1 MASLKALR
9 DDYQLETETVANSAK
24 TATFEKKCSQISH
37 FSRVFE
43 FEDETELQF
52 LRDERAAIREF
63 DGGMSKSRAVYM
75 SVLDV
80 PCLPSNS
87 NNQALKLTINLR
99 RYSLINRNEKVYKYI
114 DLENNEKKQTGP
126 TGLAQQ

>member
-9 DDYQLETETVANSAK
+9 ENYQAETEKAANSAK

-43 FEDETELQF
+43 FEDEAELQF

-63 DGGMSKSRAVYM
+63 DGGMSKSRAEYL

-80 PCLPSNS
+80 PCLPTNS
-87 NNQALKLTINLR
+87 NNQT
-99 RYSLINRNEKVYKYI
+99 
-114 DLENNEKKQTGP
+114 
-126 TGLAQQ
+126 

>member
-37 FSRVFE
+37 FSRVLH
-43 FEDETELQF
+43 DENKEELQF

-63 DGGMSKSRAVYM
+63 DGGMSRSRAEYL

-80 PCLPSNS
+80 PRLPTNS
-87 NNQALKLTINLR
+87 NNKI
-99 RYSLINRNEKVYKYI
+99 
-114 DLENNEKKQTGP
+114 
-126 TGLAQQ
+126 

>member
-37 FSRVFE
+37 FSRVLH
-43 FEDETELQF
+43 DENKEELQF

-63 DGGMSKSRAVYM
+63 DGGMSKSRAEYM
-75 SVLDV
+75 SLLDV
-80 PCLPSNS
+80 PCLPTNS
-87 NNQALKLTINLR
+87 NNQT
-99 RYSLINRNEKVYKYI
+99 
-114 DLENNEKKQTGP
+114 
-126 TGLAQQ
+126 

>member
-1 MASLKALR
+1 MEKQQDHFAAPLNPEEVMASLKALR
-9 DDYQLETETVANSAK
+9 ENYQGETETAANSAK

-43 FEDETELQF
+43 FEDEAELQF

-63 DGGMSKSRAVYM
+63 DGGMSKSRAEYL

-80 PCLPSNS
+80 PCLPTNS
-87 NNQALKLTINLR
+87 NNQT
-99 RYSLINRNEKVYKYI
+99 
-114 DLENNEKKQTGP
+114 
-126 TGLAQQ
+126 

>member
-9 DDYQLETETVANSAK
+9 ENYQAETETVANSAK
-24 TATFEKKCSQISH
+24 TGTFEKKCSQISH

-52 LRDERAAIREF
+52 LRDERVAIREF
-63 DGGMSKSRAVYM
+63 DGGMSKSRAEYM

-87 NNQALKLTINLR
+87 NNQA
-99 RYSLINRNEKVYKYI
+99 
-114 DLENNEKKQTGP
+114 
-126 TGLAQQ
+126 

>member
-1 MASLKALR
+1 MANLKALR
-9 DDYQLETETVANSAK
+9 DDYQLETERVANSAK

-37 FSRVFE
+37 FSRVLH
-43 FEDETELQF
+43 DENKEELQF

-63 DGGMSKSRAVYM
+63 VGGMSRSRAEYL

-87 NNQALKLTINLR
+87 NNQT
-99 RYSLINRNEKVYKYI
+99 
-114 DLENNEKKQTGP
+114 
-126 TGLAQQ
+126 

>member
-43 FEDETELQF
+43 FEDEAELQF
-52 LRDERAAIREF
+52 LRDERAAVREY
-63 DGGMSKSRAVYM
+63 DAGMQRNRAEYL

-80 PCLPSNS
+80 PSLPYDSND
-87 NNQALKLTINLR
+87 Q
-99 RYSLINRNEKVYKYI
+99 
-114 DLENNEKKQTGP
+114 KK
-126 TGLAQQ
+126 

>member
-9 DDYQLETETVANSAK
+9 ENYQAETETVANSAK

-43 FEDETELQF
+43 FEDEAELEF
-52 LRDERAAIREF
+52 LREERAAVREY
-63 DGGMSKSRAVYM
+63 DAGMQRNRAEYL

-80 PCLPSNS
+80 PCLPANS
-87 NNQALKLTINLR
+87 NNQT
-99 RYSLINRNEKVYKYI
+99 
-114 DLENNEKKQTGP
+114 
-126 TGLAQQ
+126 

>member
-1 MASLKALR
+1 MEKQQDHFAAPLNPEEVMASLKALR
-9 DDYQLETETVANSAK
+9 KNYKGETETAANSAK

-43 FEDETELQF
+43 FEDEAELQF

-63 DGGMSKSRAVYM
+63 DGGMSKSRAEYL

-80 PCLPSNS
+80 PCLPTNS
-87 NNQALKLTINLR
+87 NNQT
-99 RYSLINRNEKVYKYI
+99 
-114 DLENNEKKQTGP
+114 
-126 TGLAQQ
+126 

>member
-9 DDYQLETETVANSAK
+9 KNHQIETETVANSAK

-43 FEDETELQF
+43 FENEAELQF

-63 DGGMSKSRAVYM
+63 DGGMSKSRAEYL

-80 PCLPSNS
+80 PCLPTYS
-87 NNQALKLTINLR
+87 NNQT
-99 RYSLINRNEKVYKYI
+99 
-114 DLENNEKKQTGP
+114 
-126 TGLAQQ
+126 

>member
-37 FSRVFE
+37 FSRVLNDKNKE
-43 FEDETELQF
+43 ELQF

-63 DGGMSKSRAVYM
+63 DGGMSKSRAEYM

-80 PCLPSNS
+80 PCLHTNS
-87 NNQALKLTINLR
+87 DNHT
-99 RYSLINRNEKVYKYI
+99 
-114 DLENNEKKQTGP
+114 
-126 TGLAQQ
+126 